1 MFNPITLAKP
11 LYHKRTDYK
20 YKRPITQLQVL
31 KRPLV
36 SIITVNFNQTEATC
50 ALLESLRHQG
60 YLNYEILVV
69 DNGSSENPE
78 MVLKTRF
85 PEITFIRSEKNL
97 GFAGGNNLA
106 VRIARGQF
114 FFFINN
120 DTEVTYFCID
130 RLVSFCK
137 NHPDCGA
144 VSPLL
149 CYYKE
154 SDGQPD
160 VIQYAGM
167 TKVSGL
173 TARNRTIGE
182 REQDAGQF
190 LQAQQTAYAH
200 GAAMMIPRQV
210 VEKVGMMAEDY
221 FLYYEELDWCHKIRK
236 AGYTIWVEPVARMY
250 HKESLTVSR
259 MGALKTYF
267 LFRNR
272 LLFMQRNGSWNILF
286 YIYSLFIVLPKSS
299 FKCLCLGELDNFKAL
314 IKATGFFFFGV
325 TNEFELMTTQK

>member
-1 MFNPITLAKP
+1 M
-11 LYHKRTDYK
+11 
-20 YKRPITQLQVL
+20 
-31 KRPLV
+31 
-36 SIITVNFNQTEATC
+36 
-50 ALLESLRHQG
+50 
-60 YLNYEILVV
+60 

-78 MVLKTRF
+78 QTIKTRF
-85 PEITFIRSEKNL
+85 PNITFIRSEKNL

-106 VRIARGQF
+106 VRIARGEYLF
-114 FFFINN
+114 LINN

-130 RLVSFCK
+130 RLVSFCR

-160 VIQYAGM
+160 IIQYAGM

-173 TARNRTIGE
+173 TARNKTIGE

-190 LQAQQTAYAH
+190 LQAKQTAYAH
-200 GAAMMIPRQV
+200 GSAMMIPRKV
-210 VEKVGMMAEDY
+210 VEKVGMMDEDY

-250 HKESLTVSR
+250 HKESLTISR

-272 LLFMQRNGSWNILF
+272 LLFMQRNGSWNLLF
-286 YIYSLFIVLPKSS
+286 YIYSWFILLPKSGLKYL
-299 FKCLCLGELDNFKAL
+299 FLGELDNFKAL
-314 IKATGFFFFGV
+314 IKALGFFFFGV
-325 TNEFELMTTQK
+325 TNEFELMTARK